1 MAKRYGFLFKY
12 GIMSTQG
19 KQADYYQ
26 ESKHREV
33 EDTRIDVLK
42 TCLTYESLEKSQ
54 CICSNTNTCLNVAAL
69 KVYSPTHLALL
80 LPQGQKLASLPE
92 SPLSRINSFLT
103 LMSTFLGPVP
113 CPNFSFLNTC
123 HQQCL
128 SPLAD
133 RSYLLPTSRFYP
145 SIRHTYTVAGV
156 GQQQ

>member
-12 GIMSTQG
+12 GIKSTQE
-19 KQADYYQ
+19 KQAGRLLLGTQTGKLKIQ
-26 ESKHREV
+26 ELMFLKHV
-33 EDTRIDVLK
+33 F
-42 TCLTYESLEKSQ
+42 TYESLEKSQ

-69 KVYSPTHLALL
+69 KVYSPSHLALL
-80 LPQGQKLASLPE
+80 LPQGWKLASLPE

-113 CPNFSFLNTC
+113 WHNFSFLNTC

-133 RSYLLPTSRFYP
+133 RDPTPYLQVDF
-145 SIRHTYTVAGV
+145 IQV
-156 GQQQ
+156 